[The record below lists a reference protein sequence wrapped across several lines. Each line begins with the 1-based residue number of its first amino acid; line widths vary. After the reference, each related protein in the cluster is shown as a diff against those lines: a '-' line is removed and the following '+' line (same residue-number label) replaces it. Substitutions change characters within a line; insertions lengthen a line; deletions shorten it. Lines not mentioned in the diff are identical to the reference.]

1 MKAAL
6 ENSEY
11 TYIAFSNDI
20 NFDSKPL
27 IVRHDMTIDMTID
40 MANNKFTS
48 GVNQKLYAVNVGN
61 CEVVLE
67 NANIKS

>member
-6 ENSEY
+6 ENPEY

-20 NFDSKPL
+20 NFDSKAL
-27 IVRHDMTIDMTID
+27 KVRHDMTIDM
-40 MANNKFTS
+40 ANYKFTS